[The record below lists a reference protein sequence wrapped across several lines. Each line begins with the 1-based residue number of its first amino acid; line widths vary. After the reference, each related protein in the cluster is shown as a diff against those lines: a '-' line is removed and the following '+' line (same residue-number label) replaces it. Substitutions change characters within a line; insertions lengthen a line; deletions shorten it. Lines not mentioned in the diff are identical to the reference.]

1 MPFNPKTY
9 NLLQSTDISNAL
21 EKAVEHLDNSD
32 SDNPIIVAKHE
43 NPFALRMKMYR
54 YIRAFAVQMKDKPDV
69 DENKY
74 SHLIVT
80 NVRDGVKI
88 TSALEQKPLALTT
101 EKGEEL

>member
-1 MPFNPKTY
+1 M
-9 NLLQSTDISNAL
+9 

-54 YIRAFAVQMKDKPDV
+54 YIRAFAVQMKDKLDV

-74 SHLIVT
+74 SHLVVT
-80 NVRDGVKI
+80 NVDEGVNI
-88 TSALEQKPLALTT
+88 TSALEQKPLTLTT

>member
-1 MPFNPKTY
+1 M
-9 NLLQSTDISNAL
+9 QSTDISNAL

-43 NPFALRMKMYR
+43 IPFALRMKMYR
-54 YIRAFAVQMKDKPDV
+54 YIRAFAVQMKDKLDV

-74 SHLIVT
+74 SHLVVT
-80 NVRDGVKI
+80 NVDEGVNI
-88 TSALEQKPLALTT
+88 TSVLEQKPLTLTT

>member
-1 MPFNPKTY
+1 M
-9 NLLQSTDISNAL
+9 QSTDISNAL

-88 TSALEQKPLALTT
+88 TSALEQKQLALTT

>member
-1 MPFNPKTY
+1 MFNPKTY
-9 NLLQSTDISNAL
+9 NLLLSTDISNAL

-32 SDNPIIVAKHE
+32 SNNPIIHVKHE
-43 NPFALRMKMYR
+43 QPFALRMKMYR

-74 SHLIVT
+74 SHLVVT
-80 NVRDGVKI
+80 TVPQGVKI
-88 TSALEQKPLALTT
+88 TSALEQKPLTLTT

>member
-1 MPFNPKTY
+1 M
-9 NLLQSTDISNAL
+9 QSTDISNAL

-54 YIRAFAVQMKDKPDV
+54 YIRAFAVQMKDKLDV

-74 SHLIVT
+74 SHLVVT
-80 NVRDGVKI
+80 NVDEGVNI
-88 TSALEQKPLALTT
+88 TSALEQKPLTLTT

>member
-1 MPFNPKTY
+1 M
-9 NLLQSTDISNAL
+9 QSTDISNAL
-21 EKAVEHLDNSD
+21 EKDVEHLDNSD

-54 YIRAFAVQMKDKPDV
+54 YIRAFAVQMKDKLDV

-74 SHLIVT
+74 SHLVVT
-80 NVRDGVKI
+80 NVDEGVNI
-88 TSALEQKPLALTT
+88 TSALEQKPLTLTT